1 MVTDATAAP
10 ESSPRPTLE
19 IDHDVDPV
27 ARVEATVTAYLTE
40 TDIPWEAGA
49 RPGEFVLTLPGERKL
64 RVVTSLLVG
73 PVHTSVSAFVIRNP
87 DENHAGVYRWLLRRN
102 LRMPLL
108 AYAVDAS
115 GDVWVRGQVPT
126 GAVDAALVDQVLG
139 IVLEAAD
146 ASFNELLVLGFLT
159 SMKREWAWRVS
170 RGESLANLEAFRSLL
185 EGSELEDEAA
195 EAVPAMSERDE
206 DHPSGQLG
214 PTG

>member
-1 MVTDATAAP
+1 M
-10 ESSPRPTLE
+10 
-19 IDHDVDPV
+19 